1 LEVIDT
7 DIANDPCSTA
17 NMAVPAEFAGQW
29 AAERFIGK
37 VGRNKVTT

>member
-1 LEVIDT
+1 MPTLPMILVQPQTWLFQPSLLD
-7 DIANDPCSTA
+7 N
-17 NMAVPAEFAGQW
+17 W